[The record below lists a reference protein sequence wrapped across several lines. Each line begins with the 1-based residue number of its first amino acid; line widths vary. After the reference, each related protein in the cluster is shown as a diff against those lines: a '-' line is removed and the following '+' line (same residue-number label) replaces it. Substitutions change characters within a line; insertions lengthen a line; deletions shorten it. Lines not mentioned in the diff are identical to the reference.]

1 MQWGNPQPRSGGG
14 DAKRDE
20 VGGTSRLRG
29 KVEQASTKTTNKLAG
44 MGDTG
49 TLVLLR
55 HGESEWNASNQFTG
69 WVDVDL
75 TEKGRAEAVRSGQ
88 LLAEQNLLPDVLYTS
103 LLRRAITT
111 AHLALDAADRLWIPV
126 RRSWRLNER
135 HYGALQGLNKSETKE
150 RYGDEQ
156 FMTWRR
162 SYDTPPPPIERGSRY
177 SQDTDPRYANIGG
190 GPLTECLA
198 DVVVRFLPYFTDVIV
213 PDLRSGKTVLIVAH
227 GNSLRAL
234 VKYLDGMSDEDVVGL
249 NIPTGVP
256 LRYDLDADLRPVVSG
271 GTYLDPE
278 AAAAGAAA
286 VASQGGR

>member
-1 MQWGNPQPRSGGG
+1 
-14 DAKRDE
+14 
-20 VGGTSRLRG
+20 
-29 KVEQASTKTTNKLAG
+29 
-44 MGDTG
+44 MGDTA

-55 HGESEWNASNQFTG
+55 HGESDWNALNLFTG
-69 WVDVDL
+69 WVDVGL
-75 TEKGRAEAVRSGQ
+75 TEKGRAEAVRSGE

-135 HYGALQGLNKSETKE
+135 HYGALQGLNKAETKE

-162 SYDTPPPPIERGSRY
+162 SYDTPPPPIERGSQF

-198 DVVVRFLPYFTDVIV
+198 DVVARFLPYFTDVIV

-227 GNSLRAL
+227 GNSMRAL
-234 VKYLDGMSDEDVVGL
+234 VKYLDRMSDDDIVGL

-256 LRYDLDADLRPVVSG
+256 LRYDLDGDLRPVVPG
-271 GTYLDPE
+271 GIYLDPE

-286 VASQGGR
+286 VAGQGRG